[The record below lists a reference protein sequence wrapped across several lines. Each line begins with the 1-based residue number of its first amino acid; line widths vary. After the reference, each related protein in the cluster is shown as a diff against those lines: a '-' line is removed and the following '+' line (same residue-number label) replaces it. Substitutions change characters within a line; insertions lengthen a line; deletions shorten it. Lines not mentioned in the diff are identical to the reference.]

1 MTASTMWYVYI
12 LLCKN
17 NRLYT
22 GISTNP
28 QKRFEQH
35 QRGKGAKFTRS
46 NTPLALLSYSACPDR
61 SNASKL
67 EHQIKQMSVSEKLAL
82 VNVWQQELAQ
92 LADNNEVQSE
102 LADTSHQ

>member
-1 MTASTMWYVYI
+1 MTTSTMWYVYI
-12 LLCKN
+12 LQCEN

-61 SNASKL
+61 SSASKL
-67 EHQIKQMSVSEKLAL
+67 EYKIKQLCVSEKLAL
-82 VNVWQQELAQ
+82 VTQWQQALKPPE
-92 LADNNEVQSE
+92 DNR
-102 LADTSHQ
+102 

>member
-1 MTASTMWYVYI
+1 MTTSAMWYVYI
-12 LLCKN
+12 LQCEN

-61 SNASKL
+61 SSASKL
-67 EHQIKQMSVSEKLAL
+67 EYQIKQMSVCEKLAL
-82 VNVWQQELAQ
+82 VSQWQ
-92 LADNNEVQSE
+92 LALTQPVNN
-102 LADTSHQ
+102 H